1 MIQFMPVN
9 RRTVVKFYIPVR
21 FFLNEIRLSQSLF
34 GYVILDN
41 FIVSRHIL
49 FYNKNRK
56 IWKGGEDY
64 VWNF

>member
-1 MIQFMPVN
+1 MIKFMTVK

>member
-1 MIQFMPVN
+1 MIKFMPVK

-56 IWKGGEDY
+56 I
-64 VWNF
+64 

>member
-1 MIQFMPVN
+1 MPVK

>member
-1 MIQFMPVN
+1 MIKFMPVK